1 MNNFDFDTPVVSS
14 RARRRSASIRYPV
27 SSFMARSAKSTEPSV
42 PPETAAQRDDPD
54 FVTAV
59 ARAFAILRCFRRGE
73 RSLGNKEMATRTGLP
88 RSTIARLTHT
98 LTELGY
104 LEYLPGSEKY
114 ALGIAVLGFGN
125 AYLTGL
131 DVRDIA
137 RPLMQTLADEVQATV
152 SLAARSGEDMMFLEL
167 VHGNPA
173 FALRVSVGERVP
185 RGTSA
190 LGRAFLAGLPA
201 DSREQRLAE
210 FGRTVKKEDWPAVL
224 RRFREAIA
232 DYEKFGFCFS
242 LGDWNKDVFAVS
254 VPMASSDGQKVLAF
268 SASVPA
274 HGATREQ
281 LTRDVGP
288 KLKEMRDRIYRSLAG
303 VF

>member
-1 MNNFDFDTPVVSS
+1 
-14 RARRRSASIRYPV
+14 
-27 SSFMARSAKSTEPSV
+27 MARTSVKKTTELPV
-42 PPETAAQRDDPD
+42 PPETAAQREDPD

-59 ARAFAILRCFRRGE
+59 ARAFAILRCYRRGE
-73 RSLGNKEMATRTGLP
+73 RALGNKDLAARTGLP

-114 ALGIAVLGFGN
+114 ALGIAVLSFGN
-125 AYLTGL
+125 TYLTGL
-131 DVRDIA
+131 DVRDVA
-137 RPLMQTLADEVQATV
+137 RPLMQVLADDVKATV

-167 VHGNPA
+167 AHGNPT

-190 LGRAFLAGLPA
+190 LGRALAAGLPVET
-201 DSREQRLAE
+201 REQRLAE
-210 FGRTVKKEDWPAVL
+210 FSRTVKKEDWPRTL
-224 RRFREAIA
+224 RGFREAFA
-232 DYEKFGFCFS
+232 DYEKYGFCFS

-254 VPMASSDGQKVLAF
+254 VPMTSSDGHKVLAF
-268 SASVPA
+268 SASVPS
-274 HGATREQ
+274 HGVTREQ
-281 LTRDVGP
+281 LITEVGP
-288 KLKEMRDRIYRSLAG
+288 KLKEMRDRVYRSLGG